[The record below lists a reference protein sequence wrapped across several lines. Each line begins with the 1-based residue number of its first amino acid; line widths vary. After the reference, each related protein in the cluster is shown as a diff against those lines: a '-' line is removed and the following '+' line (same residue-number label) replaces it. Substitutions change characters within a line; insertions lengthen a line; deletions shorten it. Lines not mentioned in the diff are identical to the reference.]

1 VKKYVF
7 LTGATG
13 LLGRYLVRDLLLAGE
28 RVAILVRRTK
38 KESPRQRLENLL
50 QHWERELGHA
60 LPRPVCLEGDIGHDL
75 LALDTVQLRW
85 IAEHCDRVLHN
96 AASITFDG
104 DSRDGEPWRT
114 NVDGTHNLL
123 QICRELG
130 LRQMHY
136 VSTAYVCGERD
147 TLVMEDDLNCG
158 QTFRNAYEESKLQ
171 AEQIVRGA
179 DFLDHLTVYR
189 PAVIAGDSQ
198 TGYTSTYH
206 GLYMYLKLMAVLVRN
221 LEPDADGMRQVP
233 MRMNV
238 GGDEPRN
245 IVPVDWVSAVIS
257 HILCT
262 PAAHD
267 RTYHLTPHKAITTR
281 QIIDYTGTYLNSGG
295 VQYVGRDALDDD
307 MTNSF
312 EQSIYESTTMYDS
325 YNATDPQLDTTNLRK
340 FVSHL
345 PCPPI
350 DEEMI
355 HLFMRFGDEDR
366 WGKRR
371 TPVAPVG
378 QWAEELLLRSHE
390 EDSGENGTPKYKS
403 TAEAN
408 HEPCCLIGFD
418 VLGPGGGQWYA
429 RLTDDGRLDWTVGLL
444 DENSP
449 VLQIESRDLTHLI
462 HGNALA
468 LGELIERH
476 LNTREVTVA
485 SDLAARLARALQRS
499 ARALRRSISDAPT
512 MMAPANGEVV
522 AGEVVESFATA
533 DDDVP
538 L

>member
-1 VKKYVF
+1 
-7 LTGATG
+7 
-13 LLGRYLVRDLLLAGE
+13 
-28 RVAILVRRTK
+28 
-38 KESPRQRLENLL
+38 
-50 QHWERELGHA
+50 
-60 LPRPVCLEGDIGHDL
+60 
-75 LALDTVQLRW
+75 
-85 IAEHCDRVLHN
+85 
-96 AASITFDG
+96 
-104 DSRDGEPWRT
+104 
-114 NVDGTHNLL
+114 
-123 QICRELG
+123 
-130 LRQMHY
+130 
-136 VSTAYVCGERD
+136 
-147 TLVMEDDLNCG
+147 
-158 QTFRNAYEESKLQ
+158 
-171 AEQIVRGA
+171 
-179 DFLDHLTVYR
+179 
-189 PAVIAGDSQ
+189 
-198 TGYTSTYH
+198 
-206 GLYMYLKLMAVLVRN
+206 
-221 LEPDADGMRQVP
+221 